1 MTIRV
6 LQNRTTVRPVGVVK
20 SPKISAEA
28 ELYSS
33 IAKLGTKYMGI
44 AYQRGVQEAK
54 QAGGEDEGY
63 IQARLRR
70 TIATRERTAFGLRQI
85 ASSVKVRDDGSDQP
99 VHQS

>member
-54 QAGGEDEGY
+54 QAGGEEALNTKLTVLDPKDGFIKKVDSPAVSY
-63 IQARLRR
+63 THLRAHE
-70 TIATRERTAFGLRQI
+70 T
-85 ASSVKVRDDGSDQP
+85 
-99 VHQS
+99 